1 MAEIDGVQPTPE
13 KAEEQQADS
22 SWPKP
27 GEEGYVHPDGT
38 PQSVQQLEDN
48 RRAAADRAAAGSVVH
63 GAPLATPGPD
73 VQTERDKAVERA
85 ESYDGTTAEQGEKNL
100 TEWIETK
107 TEEKADEAADD
118 DGEQAKPAA
127 RRTRASRSADAK
139 KE

>member
-13 KAEEQQADS
+13 QAEEQQADS

-73 VQTERDKAVERA
+73 VQAERDKAVERA
-85 ESYDGTTAEQGEKNL
+85 ESYSGTTTAEAEENL
-100 TEWIETK
+100 TEWVETK

-118 DGEQAKPAA
+118 EQAKPAA
-127 RRTRASRSADAK
+127 RRTRASRPADAK

>member
-13 KAEEQQADS
+13 KAEEQQADN

-73 VQTERDKAVERA
+73 VQAERDKAVERA
-85 ESYDGTTAEQGEKNL
+85 ESYDGTTTEQAEEHL
-100 TEWIETK
+100 TEWIEEK

-118 DGEQAKPAA
+118 EQAKPAA
-127 RRTRASRSADAK
+127 RRTRASRSADTK